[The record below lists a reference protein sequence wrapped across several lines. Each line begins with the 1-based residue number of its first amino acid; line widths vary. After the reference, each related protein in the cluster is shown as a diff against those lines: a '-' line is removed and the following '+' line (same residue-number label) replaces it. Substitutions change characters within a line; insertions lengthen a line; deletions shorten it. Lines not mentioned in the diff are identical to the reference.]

1 MKRKKDTYK
10 ETRVFESSKAI
21 IRVHF
26 PDIDKEENS
35 RRMEEFRKAAE
46 DVLRALVRDKKYE

>member
-26 PDIDKEENS
+26 PDIDEEENS

-46 DVLRALVRDKKYE
+46 DLLRALVRDKKI